1 MFDLPYSRFCQLQEL
16 LFKIREEEIRESYVL
31 QAFNAFLMG
40 AGQKKNLKQF
50 LKHLGLD
57 EKKTTPKQQQMS
69 KEEAKQTVKRN
80 IANAQQILLLDRMNR
95 KQKEG

>member
-1 MFDLPYSRFCQLQEL
+1 VFDLPYSRFCQLQEL
-16 LFKIREEEIRESYVL
+16 LFKKREEEIRESYVL

-57 EKKTTPKQQQMS
+57 EKKTTPQQQKMS
-69 KEEAKQTVKRN
+69 REEAKKIAQRN

>member
-1 MFDLPYSRFCQLQEL
+1 
-16 LFKIREEEIRESYVL
+16 
-31 QAFNAFLMG
+31 MG

-57 EKKTTPKQQQMS
+57 EKKPKAEQQTMS

-80 IANAQQILLLDRMNR
+80 VSNAQQILLLDRMNR